1 MPAPIA
7 PLLGFALGV
16 VLAWLCRPDPD
27 PDAPLWDRPTLAVA
41 LYAAL
46 VYAPASAYFLLFAG
60 DWSFAYLVDSR
71 DVPSAISLLLVLF
84 DAAALVF
91 GFLLGRRALR
101 RRSLAAL
108 GWLALAPAAVAA
120 TIVLVLHRRLGVDA
134 SYDQVESD
142 FGLRPLPGSP
152 LGYAILWMD
161 ALVVA
166 GAVFTARALGAL
178 GLGARAPNP
187 GGGFLGPAEPPPL
200 ATPGGSQAAAEAVPD
215 DEPPRRLGQAR
226 RR

>member
-1 MPAPIA
+1 VPAPIA

-27 PDAPLWDRPTLAVA
+27 PEASLWDRPTIAVA
-41 LYAAL
+41 LYAAV
-46 VYAPASAYFLLFAG
+46 VYAPAAAYFLLFAG

-71 DVPSAISLLLVLF
+71 DVPSAVTLLLVLF
-84 DAAALVF
+84 DAALLVF
-91 GFLLGRRALR
+91 GFTLGRRALR

-108 GWLALAPAAVAA
+108 GWLALAPAAVAG
-120 TIVLVLHRRLGVDA
+120 TFVLALHRRLGVDA
-134 SYDQVESD
+134 TFDQVQSD

-166 GAVFTARALGAL
+166 GAAFTARALGAL
-178 GLGARAPNP
+178 GPAARAPGP
-187 GGGFLGPAEPPPL
+187 GGSFLGPAEPAPL
-200 ATPGGSQAAAEAVPD
+200 ATPGGSDGPAEAVPD
-215 DEPPRRLGQAR
+215 DEPPRRLGRSR

>member
-7 PLLGFALGV
+7 PLLAFALGI
-16 VLAWLCRPDPD
+16 VLAWLCRPDAD
-27 PDAPLWDRPTLAVA
+27 PEAPLWDRPTIAVA
-41 LYAAL
+41 LYALL
-46 VYAPASAYFLLFAG
+46 VYAPAAAYFLLFAG

-71 DVPSAISLLLVLF
+71 DVPSAVSLVLVLL

-91 GFLLGRRALR
+91 GFNLGRRALR
-101 RRSLAAL
+101 RRPLAAL
-108 GWLALAPAAVAA
+108 GWLALAPAALAA
-120 TIVLVLHRRLGVDA
+120 AFVLVLHRRLGVDA
-134 SYDQVESD
+134 TFDQVESD

-161 ALVVA
+161 AVVVA

-178 GLGARAPNP
+178 GPGRRAPNP
-187 GGGFLGPAEPPPL
+187 GGGFLGPVEPPSL
-200 ATPGGSQAAAEAVPD
+200 ATGGGSEGPVEAAPE
-215 DEPPRRLGQAR
+215 DEPPRRLGQGR